1 MRAATAALPEP
12 CSATTSTGTSF
23 CDSSRI
29 MASTVRMPALTLS
42 IQIRALPFCGAPA
55 AARISVLSMSI
66 LLRFTQTPFGDIWRP
81 KKSIGTHSHKGLTQS
96 RAHSL
101 PNQPKCLRDTR
112 DHIYFIFNGLLPIPV
127 VGDVLLRYH
136 IADKW
141 EIYCPPPS
149 VLCGHYFPPA
159 FGDKVLTLGVP
170 NLAVHP
176 ARFASP
182 PTGSFCS
189 ALLRGYCAVAVKTA
203 GVATPVAVAVT
214 VMVLGD
220 GGRV

>member
-1 MRAATAALPEP
+1 M
-12 CSATTSTGTSF
+12 
-23 CDSSRI
+23 
-29 MASTVRMPALTLS
+29 
-42 IQIRALPFCGAPA
+42 
-55 AARISVLSMSI
+55 
-66 LLRFTQTPFGDIWRP
+66 
-81 KKSIGTHSHKGLTQS
+81 
-96 RAHSL
+96 

-112 DHIYFIFNGLLPIPV
+112 NDIYFIFNDLLPIDV

-170 NLAVHP
+170 PLLALQ
-176 ARFASP
+176 RDSLRR
-182 PTGSFCS
+182 SFCS
-189 ALLRGYCAVAVKTA
+189 ALLSGYCAVSVKTA
-203 GVATPVAVAVT
+203 GVATPVAVAVM

>member
-55 AARISVLSMSI
+55 VARISVLSTSI
-66 LLRFTQTPFGDIWRP
+66 LLRFTQTPFDDIWRP

-112 DHIYFIFNGLLPIPV
+112 DNIYFIFNELLPIPV

-159 FGDKVLTLGVP
+159 FGNKVLTPGVP
-170 NLAVHP
+170 PSCCPFRAI
-176 ARFASP
+176 RFAAS
-182 PTGSFCS
+182 GLILFG
-189 ALLRGYCAVAVKTA
+189 LLCGYCAVSVKTA
-203 GVATPVAVAVT
+203 GVATPVAVAVM